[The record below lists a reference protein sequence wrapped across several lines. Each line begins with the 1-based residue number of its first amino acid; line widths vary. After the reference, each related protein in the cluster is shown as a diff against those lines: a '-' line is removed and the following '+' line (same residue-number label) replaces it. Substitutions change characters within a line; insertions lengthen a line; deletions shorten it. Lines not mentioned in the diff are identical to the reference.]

1 MHNELTGKV
10 ALVTGGSRGVGAA
23 VARRLAEAGADVAFS
38 YVNSK
43 EKANAL
49 VDELRALGVRTSA
62 YRADHADDAAVAR
75 LVDEVAADFGRLD
88 VLVNNAG
95 VFVTGGLAD
104 PDRDETV
111 FAHQFAVNV
120 TSAVTVTR
128 SAAKHLGDGGRI
140 ILISSVGVN
149 RTTGPYGDY
158 AAGKA
163 ALETYGRTWSH
174 EFGPRGITVNTVQL
188 GQIETD
194 MLILAPDEAALSA
207 IPMRR
212 FGKPEEVAEAVAYL
226 AGPAAGFVTGANLRI
241 DGGFSA

>member
-1 MHNELTGKV
+1 MNNDLTGKV

-43 EKANAL
+43 DKADAL
-49 VDELRALGVRTSA
+49 ADELKAAGVRASA
-62 YRADHADDAAVAR
+62 YRADHADDAGVAR

-95 VFVTGGLAD
+95 VFVTGALAD
-104 PDRDETV
+104 PGRDETV
-111 FAHQFAVNV
+111 FAHQFSVNL
-120 TSAVTVTR
+120 TSAVTATR
-128 SAAKHLGDGGRI
+128 TAVKYLGEGGRI
-140 ILISSVGVN
+140 IMISSVGVN

-163 ALETYGRTWSH
+163 ALETYGRIWSH

-188 GQIETD
+188 GPIETD
-194 MLILAPDEAALSA
+194 MLTAVPDEATLSA

>member
-1 MHNELTGKV
+1 MNNDLTGKV

-23 VARRLAEAGADVAFS
+23 VARRFAEAGADVAFS
-38 YVNSK
+38 YVNST

-49 VDELRALGVRTSA
+49 VDDLKALGVRATA
-62 YRADHADDAAVAR
+62 YRADHADDAGVAR
-75 LVDEVAADFGRLD
+75 LVNDVAADFGRLD

-95 VFVTGGLAD
+95 VYVTGGLDD
-104 PDRDETV
+104 PERDEAV
-111 FAHQFAVNV
+111 FAHQFGVNL
-120 TSAVTVTR
+120 TSAVTATR
-128 SAAKHLGDGGRI
+128 TAVKHLGDGGRI

-158 AAGKA
+158 AASKA
-163 ALETYGRTWSH
+163 ALETYGRIWSH

-188 GQIETD
+188 GAIATD
-194 MLILAPDEAALSA
+194 MLTAVPDDATLSM

-226 AGPAAGFVTGANLRI
+226 AGPAAGYITGANLRI